1 MKKPL
6 TTQEERFMDEL
17 RGLLGHSF
25 AEALR
30 TAATEHAQNGN
41 MLYKQFQRGR
51 DLFDR
56 IRQYYQPAEP
66 EVTEEMKKQEPKPA
80 QTSGVKR

>member
-6 TTQEERFMDEL
+6 NAQEERFMDEL

-25 AEALR
+25 AEAQR
-30 TAATEHAQNGN
+30 TASVEHAQNGN

-56 IRQYYQPAEP
+56 IRQYYQPEEP
-66 EVTEEMKKQEPKPA
+66 EIMPEIKKQPSPA
-80 QTSGVKR
+80 TTNGVKK